1 MVQLDIVEPL
11 RAESE
16 TKTSKDDQGESLCDK
31 LATGER
37 LRIMGSLSDPSARLN
52 LSKWRELRLKE
63 APLFLILLLPILVPL
78 FLLGWTL
85 YYWGGRK

>member
-1 MVQLDIVEPL
+1 MVRTQLPWGQRGPL
-11 RAESE
+11 RVNSP
-16 TKTSKDDQGESLCDK
+16 T
-31 LATGER
+31 
-37 LRIMGSLSDPSARLN
+37 P
-52 LSKWRELRLKE
+52 KE